1 MAESKE
7 VCFVKAVGLFL
18 VGAKKGEDP
27 YRALLLVDPLDALNT
42 ALVTTSCSAKLR
54 SVRYCGI
61 LLSYRGILLSPLRA
75 VVTCASAVQLNEPSA
90 EVAFSIEPYRARR
103 RCPKLHLRAL
113 PHAH

>member
-42 ALVTTSCSAKLR
+42 VLGHYELFSKVALGEILRHPVVLPRVVSLTSSCDLR
-54 SVRYCGI
+54 ER
-61 LLSYRGILLSPLRA
+61 SPA
-75 VVTCASAVQLNEPSA
+75 Q
-90 EVAFSIEPYRARR
+90 
-103 RCPKLHLRAL
+103 
-113 PHAH
+113 